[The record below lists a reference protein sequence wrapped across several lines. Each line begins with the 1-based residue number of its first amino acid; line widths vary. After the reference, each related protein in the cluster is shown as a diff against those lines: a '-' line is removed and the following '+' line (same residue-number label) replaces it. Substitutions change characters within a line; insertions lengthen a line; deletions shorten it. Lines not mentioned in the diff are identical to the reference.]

1 MPKTSIARSKY
12 DSKQKREFTDR
23 SRRRQDKK
31 NRKLNNQENMFVDKL
46 QKLKDRKQ
54 KIKEDKK
61 VQESSSE
68 SEDSDNESMEEEQTE
83 QPEEVA
89 DEEMSQHSEEKIE
102 QTNDLTSK
110 LLDEDNKVAKII
122 GSSKRQADL
131 IATLKSGELH
141 PQKYLTFVEVSRQ
154 MSNEDGYMDSEVR
167 KYFTQHLA
175 DLALKMSNIGLK

>member
-31 NRKLNNQENMFVDKL
+31 NRKLTNQENMFVDKL
-46 QKLKDRKQ
+46 QKLKDRKT

-68 SEDSDNESMEEEQTE
+68 ESSGDEGMEDEQSEE
-83 QPEEVA
+83 A
-89 DEEMSQHSEEKIE
+89 DEEMSHHSEDKIE
-102 QTNDLTSK
+102 FTNELTSK

-122 GSSKRQADL
+122 GSSKRQAEL
-131 IATLKSGELH
+131 ISTLKSEELN
-141 PQKYLTFVEVSRQ
+141 PQKYLTFIEVSRQ
-154 MSNEDGYMDSEVR
+154 MSNEEGYMDSEIR